1 MKSFRDAAS
10 ASHVC
15 FPLDPK
21 LGYGDVMRRSRTVSL
36 VLLAGGVT
44 LTLAGG
50 CESRATR
57 LQREC
62 AEARAQQR
70 PDAEQICA
78 RSVSNTYRSSGSHVW
93 WFFGRSGGD
102 ARTSSSFA
110 GRSSASSPGS
120 STRGGFGSTASAHG
134 GASS

>member
-1 MKSFRDAAS
+1 MKTFRDTAS
-10 ASHVC
+10 PLHAC

-21 LGYGDVMRRSRTVSL
+21 LGYGVVMRRSRTVSL

-44 LTLAGG
+44 LSLAGG
-50 CESRATR
+50 CESRQAQ

-62 AEARAQQR
+62 AEARTQQR

-78 RSVSNTYRSSGSHVW
+78 RSVSSTHRSTGAHSW
-93 WFFGRSGGD
+93 WFFGRSSGD

-110 GRSSASSPGS
+110 GRSTATTPGS
-120 STRGGFGSTASAHG
+120 STRGGFGSTASSRG